1 MMENYKFISKGRR
14 RLSWF
19 FSACAAGLLLAGSL
33 SAQQK
38 DWAQFGRYAEANKS
52 VEIPSHVVFMGNSI
66 TDNWWPSDS
75 LFFITN
81 KYVNRGIGGQTTAE
95 MLVRFRADV
104 LDLRPEAVV
113 ILVGTNDVAQNNG
126 YIAPENTFGNI
137 VSMVELAQAH
147 NIRVVLCS
155 IMPAADFP
163 WRPGLEPAGK
173 ILRLNKMIHDYAI
186 QQNIPYVDYHTAL
199 KDSREGLPAIYSG
212 DGVHPNL
219 AGYKIMEEMVKEGIS
234 KALK

>member
-1 MMENYKFISKGRR
+1 MENNKFICKEGKRFSC
-14 RLSWF
+14 F

-33 SAQQK
+33 SAQQE
-38 DWAQFGRYAEANKS
+38 DWAQFGRYAQANQS
-52 VEIPSHVVFMGNSI
+52 VEVPAHVVFMGNSI

-75 LFFITN
+75 LFFLTN
-81 KYVNRGIGGQTTAE
+81 NYVNRGISGQTTAE

-104 LDLRPEAVV
+104 LDLRPQAVV
-113 ILVGTNDVAQNNG
+113 VLAGINDVAQNNG
-126 YIAPENTFGNI
+126 YIAPEHTFGNI

-147 NIRVVLCS
+147 DIRVVLCS

-173 ILRLNKMIHDYAI
+173 ILRLNEMIHDYAVR
-186 QQNIPYVDYHTAL
+186 QNIPYVDYHTAL
-199 KDSREGLPAIYSG
+199 KDSRDGLPAIYSD

-219 AGYKIMEEMVKEGIS
+219 AGYKIMEELVKEGLS

>member
-1 MMENYKFISKGRR
+1 MENNKFICKEGKRFFC
-14 RLSWF
+14 F

-33 SAQQK
+33 SAQQE
-38 DWAQFGRYAEANKS
+38 DWAQFGRYAQANQS
-52 VEIPSHVVFMGNSI
+52 VEVPAHVVFMGNSI

-75 LFFITN
+75 LFFLTN
-81 KYVNRGIGGQTTAE
+81 NYVNRGISGQTTAE

-104 LDLRPEAVV
+104 LDLRPQAVV
-113 ILVGTNDVAQNNG
+113 ILAGINDVAQNNG
-126 YIAPENTFGNI
+126 YIAPEHTFGNI

-147 NIRVVLCS
+147 DIRVVLCS

-173 ILRLNKMIHDYAI
+173 ILRLNEMIHDYAVR
-186 QQNIPYVDYHTAL
+186 QNIPYVDYHTAL
-199 KDSREGLPAIYSG
+199 KDSRDGLPAIYSG

-219 AGYKIMEEMVKEGIS
+219 AGYKIMEELVKEGLS